1 MNIDRK
7 ALAKMSLCEVNNST
21 QKELKKKNIDKTILI
36 FYLLFEKQN
45 MSEGAPN
52 LSLGWQGLE
61 REKTN
66 CTTNFAISIDQLEED
81 KQGPKQKS

>member
-52 LSLGWQGLE
+52 LSLG
-61 REKTN
+61 
-66 CTTNFAISIDQLEED
+66 
-81 KQGPKQKS
+81 

>member
-21 QKELKKKNIDKTILI
+21 QKELKKNIDKTILI

-52 LSLGWQGLE
+52 LSLG
-61 REKTN
+61 
-66 CTTNFAISIDQLEED
+66 
-81 KQGPKQKS
+81 